1 MKTNGLILKLS
12 VSIVCVILI
21 VGIAFY
27 FLVVSDGLPDW
38 RLVGNHAPRGLVA
51 QFAKDNAINLDEF
64 DTGQMT
70 VREVKLPQQVQP
82 LYFIDPRI
90 SKEDIQKEP
99 LCGMAGCL
107 FTGYV
112 KTGRRNFQSVFEFY
126 LNPWIPPEFDLFW
139 PEIELRNGMPLLHII
154 QKSPRKGM
162 GLVRATLVFDGNQ
175 YVVATMD

>member
-1 MKTNGLILKLS
+1 MKTNGLIFKFS
-12 VSIVCVILI
+12 VSMVCAIL
-21 VGIAFY
+21 VAGIAFH
-27 FLVVSDGLPDW
+27 FLIVLDGLPDW
-38 RLVGNHAPRGLVA
+38 RLVRNHAPRGLVT
-51 QFAKDNAINLDEF
+51 QFAEDNDINLDEF
-64 DTGQMT
+64 DADEMKI
-70 VREVKLPQQVQP
+70 REVKLPQQAQP

-90 SKEDIQKEP
+90 SKENIQKEP
-99 LCGMAGCL
+99 LCGTAGCL

-112 KTGRRNFQSVFEFY
+112 KTGWRDFQSVFEFY

-154 QKSPRKGM
+154 QKSPHRRM

>member
-1 MKTNGLILKLS
+1 MKTNGLIFKLS
-12 VSIVCVILI
+12 VSTVCAILV
-21 VGIAFY
+21 VGIAFH
-27 FLVVSDGLPDW
+27 FLIVSDGSPDW
-38 RLVGNHAPRGLVA
+38 RLAGNHAPRGLLT
-51 QFAKDNAINLDEF
+51 QFVKDNAINLDKF
-64 DTGQMT
+64 DADEMT
-70 VREVKLPQQVQP
+70 VREVNLPRQTQP

-90 SKEDIQKEP
+90 SKENIQKEP

-112 KTGRRNFQSVFEFY
+112 KTGRKDFQSVFEFY

-139 PEIELRNGMPLLHII
+139 TELELRNGMPLLHII
-154 QKSPRKGM
+154 QKSPRKGI